1 MKKIILLVSATF
13 LAGCMSVE
21 SVEQREP
28 MFAADTT
35 KSAKVYA
42 DCVHERWANAA
53 PYAELFSRPDG
64 SYRVRHYGG
73 NIVDVTPAATGA
85 HVEMREPLP
94 HFSAP
99 EEAVRAC
106 L

>member
-1 MKKIILLVSATF
+1 MKKIILIACATS
-13 LAGCMSVE
+13 LAGCVSVE

-28 MFAADTT
+28 LFVAETT

-53 PYAELFSRPDG
+53 PYAELFSRSDG
-64 SYRVRHYGG
+64 RYRVRHYGG
-73 NIVDVTPAATGA
+73 NIVDVTPTATGA
-85 HVEMREPLP
+85 RVEMREPPP
-94 HFSAP
+94 HLSAP
-99 EEAVRAC
+99 EKAARAC